1 VNRSR
6 ESTTPRPSQVELLK
20 RHGLRLDKGLGQ
32 HFLVDA
38 RIVDRIVSAVVDLE
52 PDHVVEMASG
62 AGALT
67 FALLERGLAV
77 TALELDERMIELL
90 RSETVGASLEI
101 RPTDLAD
108 CDFEAVLSDVEGRVV
123 FVGNLPY
130 KVTSPILFGLLP
142 ALRDARVG
150 GAVVM
155 VQAEVAQRMAAAPG
169 GRTYGILSVLLQ
181 AELGIERVV
190 RVRAG
195 SFVPPPDV
203 ESAVVRLVRRDD
215 AVDLDD
221 DGRALVKQL
230 FGQRRKQIGGLL
242 RRGHELDDAAA
253 TRVLDRARLDASQ
266 RAETLA
272 VADFVRLRDALREEA
287 A

>member
-1 VNRSR
+1 MKG
-6 ESTTPRPSQVELLK
+6 TRPSQAELLR

-38 RIVDRIVSAVVDLE
+38 RIVDRTVDAVAALE

-77 TALELDERMIELL
+77 TALEIDERMIELL
-90 RSETVGASLEI
+90 RSEAADAPLEV
-101 RPTDLAD
+101 RRTDLAA
-108 CDFEAVLSDVEGRVV
+108 CDFAAIVAGIEGRIV

-130 KVTSPILFGLLP
+130 QVTSPILFGLMP
-142 ALRDARVG
+142 ALRDPRVA
-150 GAVVM
+150 GAVLM
-155 VQAEVAQRMAAAPG
+155 VQAEVAQRMAADPG
-169 GRTYGILSVLLQ
+169 NRIYGRLSVLLQ
-181 AELGIERVV
+181 AELEIQRVV

-195 SFVPPPDV
+195 SFLPPPDV
-203 ESAVVRLVRRDD
+203 ESAVVRLLRREN
-215 AVDLDD
+215 AVDLQD
-221 DGRALVKQL
+221 DGRALVKEL

-242 RRGHELDDAAA
+242 RRGHDLDDVTTA
-253 TRVLDRARLDASQ
+253 RVLNAAGLEASQ

-272 VADFVRLRDALREEA
+272 VDDFRRLRDALRREA

>member
-1 VNRSR
+1 MNRSR